1 MIDESEN
8 NMQEINNDKQNLIVD
23 RMGRR
28 FRNLRLSLT
37 AACNYACTYCVPDGK
52 RLQAAAYELTGEEI
66 VRATQLLIATSGID
80 KVRIT
85 GGEPLLSPK
94 FPDTLKGIMQLGLSD
109 VSLTTN
115 GQLLPRYA
123 QGIIDS
129 GMKRINVSL
138 DTLDRQ
144 HFRNIARSGDLN
156 TVLHGIELMQAG
168 GLKVKINMV
177 PMKQV
182 NDDQILPLLD
192 YALERDIELRFIEL
206 MNMGHLQASPAY
218 KREFFSMEEILD
230 LVSTRYTF
238 SRTDAP
244 FDSTAVRYDVSGKGS
259 FGIIANESEPFCRN
273 CTRLRLSSNGAL
285 YGCLSS
291 AKSTNIRDLLALPDE
306 EAQAALHDIL
316 MGSLAHKQNENFQGE
331 VTVMKFIGG

>member
-1 MIDESEN
+1 
-8 NMQEINNDKQNLIVD
+8 MQEISSDKQNLIVD
-23 RMGRR
+23 RLGRR

-52 RLQAAAYELTGEEI
+52 RLQAAAYELSGEEI
-66 VRATQLLIATSGID
+66 VRATSLLIDTAGID

-94 FPDTLKGIMQLGLSD
+94 FPATLKGIMDLGLSD

-115 GQLLPRYA
+115 AQLLPRYA
-123 QGIIDS
+123 QAIIDS
-129 GMKRINVSL
+129 GMRRINVSL
-138 DTLDRQ
+138 DTLDRER
-144 HFRNIARSGDLN
+144 FRDIARSGDLN

-168 GLKVKINMV
+168 GLGVKINMV
-177 PMKQV
+177 PMKHV
-182 NDDQILPLLD
+182 NDDQILPLLE
-192 YALERDIELRFIEL
+192 YSLERKIELRFIEL
-206 MNMGHLQASPAY
+206 MNMGHLQASPSYA
-218 KREFFSMEEILD
+218 REFFSMEEILD
-230 LVSTRYTF
+230 RIASRYAF

-244 FDSTAVRYDVSGKGS
+244 FDSTAVRYDIAGKGV
-259 FGIIANESEPFCRN
+259 FGVIANESEPFCRN

-291 AKSTNIRDLLALPDE
+291 ARSSNIRDLLALPDDQ
-306 EAQAALHDIL
+306 AKAALHEVL
-316 MGSLAHKQNENFQGE
+316 LGALADKQSENFQGE

>member
-1 MIDESEN
+1 
-8 NMQEINNDKQNLIVD
+8 MQEIDNGKQHLIVD
-23 RMGRR
+23 RLGRR

-52 RLQAAAYELTGEEI
+52 RLQAAAYELSGEEI
-66 VRATQLLIATSGID
+66 VHATRLLIATAGID

-94 FPDTLKGIMQLGLSD
+94 FPATLQGIMDLGLDD

-123 QGIIDS
+123 ESIIES

-138 DTLDRQ
+138 DTLDRD
-144 HFRNIARSGDLN
+144 HFRSIARSGDLN

-168 GLKVKINMV
+168 GLRVKINMV
-177 PMKQV
+177 PMNQI
-182 NDDQILPLLD
+182 NHDQILPLLD
-192 YALERDIELRFIEL
+192 YALERNIELRFIEL
-206 MNMGHLQASPAY
+206 MNMGHLQASPSY
-218 KREFFSMEEILD
+218 QREFFSMESILERI
-230 LVSTRYTF
+230 STRYTF

-244 FDSTAVRYDVSGKGS
+244 FDSTSVRYEIAGKGT
-259 FGIIANESEPFCRN
+259 FGVIANESEPFCRN
-273 CTRLRLSSNGAL
+273 CTRLRLSSNGGL
-285 YGCLSS
+285 YGCLSN
-291 AKSTNIRDLLALPDE
+291 AKSTNIRELLAMPE
-306 EAQAALHDIL
+306 EQAQAELHQIL
-316 MGSLAHKQNENFQGE
+316 LGALAHKQTENFQGE

>member
-1 MIDESEN
+1 
-8 NMQEINNDKQNLIVD
+8 MQEIHNDKQHLIVD
-23 RMGRR
+23 RLGRR

-37 AACNYACTYCVPDGK
+37 AACNYACTYCVPNGK
-52 RLQAAAYELTGEEI
+52 RLQAAAYELSGEEI
-66 VRATQLLIATSGID
+66 VRATQLLIATAGID

-94 FPDTLKGIMQLGLSD
+94 FPETLKGIMDLGLTD

-123 QGIIDS
+123 QAIIDS

-138 DTLDRQ
+138 DTLDRE
-144 HFRNIARSGDLN
+144 HFRDIARSGDLN

-177 PMKQV
+177 PMNHV
-182 NDDQILPLLD
+182 NEDQILPMLD
-192 YALERDIELRFIEL
+192 YALERGIELRFIEL
-206 MNMGHLQASPAY
+206 MNMGHLQASPTY
-218 KREFFSMEEILD
+218 DREFFSMEKILD
-230 LVSTRYTF
+230 LIASRYTF

-244 FDSTAVRYDVSGKGS
+244 FDSTAVRYEIPEKGT

-291 AKSTNIRDLLALPDE
+291 ARSSDIRHLLTLPEDD
-306 EAQAALHDIL
+306 AQQALHQVL
-316 MGSLAHKQNENFQGE
+316 LGALADKQNENFQGE

>member
-1 MIDESEN
+1 
-8 NMQEINNDKQNLIVD
+8 MQEISNDKQHLIVD
-23 RMGRR
+23 RLGRR

-52 RLQAAAYELTGEEI
+52 RLQAAAYELSGEEI
-66 VRATQLLIATSGID
+66 VRATSLLIDTAGID

-94 FPDTLKGIMQLGLSD
+94 FPATLKGIMDLGLSD

-115 GQLLPRYA
+115 AQLLPRYA
-123 QGIIDS
+123 QAIIDS
-129 GMKRINVSL
+129 GMRRINVSL
-138 DTLDRQ
+138 DTLDRER
-144 HFRNIARSGDLN
+144 FRDIARSGDLN

-168 GLKVKINMV
+168 GLAVKINMV
-177 PMKQV
+177 PMKHV
-182 NDDQILPLLD
+182 NDDQILPLLE
-192 YALERDIELRFIEL
+192 YSLERNIELRFIEL
-206 MNMGHLQASPAY
+206 MNMGHLQASPSYA
-218 KREFFSMEEILD
+218 REFFSMEEILD
-230 LVSTRYTF
+230 CISSRYTF

-244 FDSTAVRYDVSGKGS
+244 FDSTAVRYDIAGKGV
-259 FGIIANESEPFCRN
+259 FGVIANESEPFCRN

-291 AKSTNIRDLLALPDE
+291 ARSSNIRDLLALPDDQ
-306 EAQAALHDIL
+306 AKAALHKVL
-316 MGSLAHKQNENFQGE
+316 LGALADKQSENFQGE